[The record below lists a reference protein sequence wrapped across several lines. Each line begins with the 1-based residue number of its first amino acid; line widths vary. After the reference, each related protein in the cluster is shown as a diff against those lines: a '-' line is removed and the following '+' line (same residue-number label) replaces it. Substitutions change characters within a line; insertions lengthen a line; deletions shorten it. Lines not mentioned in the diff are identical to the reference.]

1 MKPAEAKANTA
12 KAAELAK
19 ATAAGL
25 PAPIPSPLKKSVFS
39 FRYWRAELKDE
50 EKKSKFESYINI
62 TDPIKETKSF
72 DPIA

>member
-1 MKPAEAKANTA
+1 LKSAKAKVNAT

-19 ATAAGL
+19 AIAIKL
-25 PAPIPSPLKKSVFS
+25 PVSISSLLKKSVFS
-39 FRYWRAELKDE
+39 FRYWRMEAKEE
-50 EKKSKFESYINI
+50 EKKSEFESYVDA